1 MKCGNTN
8 QRAGGGFAYIVG
20 LIVLTMLMVLAVA
33 FVAATDTNLSISNN
47 CRSGMDAQLAA
58 ESGLAFMLE
67 RLRSVRLPNETTHAT
82 FASDLLAGLAQVLN
96 GTANLAGQAVTND
109 GTTISVPD
117 IQTDNGTFRCWFSW
131 IDDKQCRLVVQG
143 SARQLQRRVAME
155 LALEIKRPLVFDYGL
170 ASRGQITISGN
181 AKILGVNHPWE
192 ASVLSATQLHNDAI
206 RLDGGVTVDGDLYTA
221 GQDTYITLEGSPTVA
236 GTTDPE
242 EMAEHFHEG
251 VDTPDFPQ
259 IETSHLVPL
268 AVNVIDANTNLS
280 AGVYNNIR
288 IAAGTNPDFTSDVV
302 LNGVVYVEAPNI
314 VRFRGQTTIN
324 GLIVTQDKDLPLEL
338 CQLDFAGG
346 VHANGV
352 ELLPDTSEFT
362 AVKEY
367 TGSFIIAPGF
377 GAVFSGNFGTVNGA
391 IAADQL
397 TFAGTAEGTVNG
409 TVIGLEDLPTMLGG
423 NVIIRVNRE
432 GDGSTAA
439 GFLES
444 FALIPQ
450 PESYSELAGE

>member
-1 MKCGNTN
+1 M
-8 QRAGGGFAYIVG
+8 
-20 LIVLTMLMVLAVA
+20 
-33 FVAATDTNLSISNN
+33 
-47 CRSGMDAQLAA
+47 
-58 ESGLAFMLE
+58 
-67 RLRSVRLPNETTHAT
+67 
-82 FASDLLAGLAQVLN
+82 
-96 GTANLAGQAVTND
+96 
-109 GTTISVPD
+109 
-117 IQTDNGTFRCWFSW
+117 
-131 IDDKQCRLVVQG
+131 
-143 SARQLQRRVAME
+143 
-155 LALEIKRPLVFDYGL
+155 
-170 ASRGQITISGN
+170 
-181 AKILGVNHPWE
+181 
-192 ASVLSATQLHNDAI
+192 
-206 RLDGGVTVDGDLYTA
+206 
-221 GQDTYITLEGSPTVA
+221 
-236 GTTDPE
+236 
-242 EMAEHFHEG
+242 
-251 VDTPDFPQ
+251 
-259 IETSHLVPL
+259 PL